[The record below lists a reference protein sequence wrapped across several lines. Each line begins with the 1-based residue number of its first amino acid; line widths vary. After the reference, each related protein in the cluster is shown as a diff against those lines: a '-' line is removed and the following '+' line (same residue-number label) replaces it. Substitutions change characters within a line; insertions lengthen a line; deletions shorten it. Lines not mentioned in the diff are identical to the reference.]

1 MTDNGT
7 YSFSVTDTHP
17 TQMYSSPVLQR
28 NQTILFLNQ
37 GLLKLLWYSL
47 LTSVSSGVD
56 LQRIKEVSDRDYL
69 FASSSSID
77 SMWSEGDLGHGAR
90 NSAPYK
96 EWLKQAGRWVRH
108 RCRAAQA
115 VRSSPNSHQ
124 PHSQL
129 KDNMCMWEETLIK
142 LVWDSPI
149 PHLQVQLLNAIATK
163 YYWSQA
169 LI

>member
-7 YSFSVTDTHP
+7 YSFSITDMHP
-17 TQMYSSPVLQR
+17 TQMYSSPSFSGIRQS
-28 NQTILFLNQ
+28 
-37 GLLKLLWYSL
+37 YSWIKVCWSYSDTL

-56 LQRIKEVSDRDYL
+56 LQRIKEEVSDRDYL

-90 NSAPYK
+90 NLAPYK
-96 EWLKQAGRWVRH
+96 EWPKQAGRWVRH

-115 VRSSPNSHQ
+115 VRSSPNSRQ

-129 KDNMCMWEETLIK
+129 KDNMGFISPRFIHWKEECLF
-142 LVWDSPI
+142 
-149 PHLQVQLLNAIATK
+149 
-163 YYWSQA
+163 
-169 LI
+169 